1 MTNYNELN
9 NNLETLNLL
18 RMKELLP
25 NTIEKSIK
33 SNISLQESLLE
44 LTRAEIA
51 FKDERAKKINIT
63 VSNFPYIKTINDF
76 DFEYQPTINKNQIL
90 DLASLRFIEDKSS
103 IS

>member
-63 VSNFPYIKTINDF
+63 VSNFPYIKTCCPGWFYCYII
-76 DFEYQPTINKNQIL
+76 Y
-90 DLASLRFIEDKSS
+90 LAPSANASGIYE
-103 IS
+103 

>member
-44 LTRAEIA
+44 LTRA
-51 FKDERAKKINIT
+51 
-63 VSNFPYIKTINDF
+63 
-76 DFEYQPTINKNQIL
+76 
-90 DLASLRFIEDKSS
+90 
-103 IS
+103 

>member
-33 SNISLQESLLE
+33 SNISLLE
-44 LTRAEIA
+44 LKLLLKMKGQRKLILPFQIFLILKLLMILILNTNLQLT
-51 FKDERAKKINIT
+51 KIK
-63 VSNFPYIKTINDF
+63 Y
-76 DFEYQPTINKNQIL
+76 
-90 DLASLRFIEDKSS
+90 
-103 IS
+103 

>member
-76 DFEYQPTINKNQIL
+76 DFE
-90 DLASLRFIEDKSS
+90 
-103 IS
+103 